1 MAVRIAIEHP
11 IGTLPRTPFPASRE
25 FPSRGNEKI
34 GGTGYCV
41 TYDTDSQSRN
51 VLASPLGEEGHE
63 VAKGWTVVRMIMTL
77 DMDVTAERRHYNN
90 HCPTGNPQPS
100 ARRAV
105 KLKNPPAVRP
115 VHLKNLH
122 TEGVSTGA
130 SHVQF
135 FPACYI
141 IKLTHCLLKYRR
153 CMERYRNYSDYLKE
167 RYGEK
172 VYKIPVSLPVTCPN
186 RDGCLSSGGCIFCGS
201 IGADYETKAV
211 GMGITRQLD
220 RSMAHV
226 GPKYKAR
233 KFIAY
238 FLNFTN
244 TYAPLS
250 DFKSW
255 VEEAMSHPAVV
266 AVDVSTRP
274 DCIHE
279 AYLDVLKEASLK
291 YGKDVTVELGL
302 QSSNVHTLSVLN
314 RCHGLAEFID
324 ASLRIGRYG
333 FDLCT
338 HVIADLPW
346 DDRLD
351 VAETA
356 KIISALPVTEVK
368 LHSLYIVKGTK
379 LADMYEKGEVSLLPM
394 EEYMERAVLFLSY
407 LRKDIVVQRMVGRA
421 SGGNTITVNGGS
433 PWWEVKDRIDRL
445 LEERNITQ
453 GCRCHYLDGRAVRRF
468 LK

>member
-1 MAVRIAIEHP
+1 
-11 IGTLPRTPFPASRE
+11 
-25 FPSRGNEKI
+25 
-34 GGTGYCV
+34 
-41 TYDTDSQSRN
+41 
-51 VLASPLGEEGHE
+51 
-63 VAKGWTVVRMIMTL
+63 
-77 DMDVTAERRHYNN
+77 
-90 HCPTGNPQPS
+90 
-100 ARRAV
+100 
-105 KLKNPPAVRP
+105 
-115 VHLKNLH
+115 
-122 TEGVSTGA
+122 
-130 SHVQF
+130 
-135 FPACYI
+135 
-141 IKLTHCLLKYRR
+141 
-153 CMERYRNYSDYLKE
+153 MERYRNYSDYLKE

-186 RDGCLSSGGCIFCGS
+186 RDGCLSSGGCIFCGP

-279 AYLDVLKEASLK
+279 AYLDVLKEASRR

-453 GCRCHYLDGRAVRRF
+453 GCRADYLDGRAVKRF